1 MAAPVSVKALEKQTA
16 AGAAAKRPLLPP
28 RDDVSLMDYDFGL
41 CSNQIELQ
49 SKGVVSNKSCRLCS
63 PQHLL
68 ILSRRAGKRQDVTRV
83 LVSEI
88 NQDRFANKFAC
99 RFCVC
104 RESIEVLREHA

>member
-49 SKGVVSNKSCRLCS
+49 KNQSKCFENMLD
-63 PQHLL
+63 L
-68 ILSRRAGKRQDVTRV
+68 INLTYFGS
-83 LVSEI
+83 
-88 NQDRFANKFAC
+88 
-99 RFCVC
+99 
-104 RESIEVLREHA
+104 